1 MRADGKPGM
10 SDEEVCSLTKL
21 LTILEQSL
29 CYPSN
34 LGALLM
40 VLSCGFFGK
49 LFFCVIH
56 YIYTFIQ
63 RLTLDFFPLGAI
75 DNFYRTV
82 TVVILA
88 GYGFCITLPT
98 GIPCISAHTVQRGA
112 EWFESRSSAG
122 HRHRRK

>member
-63 RLTLDFFPLGAI
+63 RLTLNFPPSELLIISTDCNCGNSCRLWILYHAT
-75 DNFYRTV
+75 YR
-82 TVVILA
+82 
-88 GYGFCITLPT
+88 
-98 GIPCISAHTVQRGA
+98 HTMHICQHCTKRGRMVRIQIIC
-112 EWFESRSSAG
+112 WSST
-122 HRHRRK
+122 